1 LCSQALSMPT
11 RNILCTEAH
20 PDDVVHAM
28 GGTAWLLKDRYKLH
42 ILCATKGQRGIR
54 GKSMDEAAAIREK
67 EEAAACEML
76 GAELNFLGMT
86 DGEVFA
92 GPQVCERIAGI
103 VRELEPVAVF
113 TLWPINVADHLMA
126 AAATVKALYMAD
138 HFFTTELYFY
148 ENGMGGQ
155 TNQFD
160 PDLYVNISDVIDRKR
175 ELVRCHASQNRSD
188 GMVEDVIERSRL
200 RGKFARCDYAEGF
213 KTPMPLMGSRW
224 GRKAGSLLLEE
235 L

>member
-1 LCSQALSMPT
+1 MPT
-11 RNILCTEAH
+11 PNILCTAAH

-28 GGTAWLLKDRYKLH
+28 GGTAMLLKGRYKLH
-42 ILCATKGQRGIR
+42 VLCATKGQRGIK

-67 EEAAACEML
+67 EEEAACAMM
-76 GAELNFLGMT
+76 GAELTFVGMV

-92 GPQVCERIAGI
+92 GREVCERIAVI
-103 VRELEPVAVF
+103 VEELEPAAVF

-138 HFFTTELYFY
+138 RFFTTELYFY

-160 PDLYVNISDVIDRKR
+160 PDLYVNITEVIDQKR
-175 ELVRCHASQNRSD
+175 ALVRCHASQNSSERL
-188 GMVEDVIERSRL
+188 VEDVIDRSRI
-200 RGKFARCDYAEGF
+200 RGRFARCDYAEGF
-213 KTPMPLMGSRW
+213 KTAMPLMGSRW

>member
-1 LCSQALSMPT
+1 MPT
-11 RNILCTEAH
+11 RNILCTAAH

-28 GGTAWLLKDRYKLH
+28 GGTAMLLKDRYKLH
-42 ILCATKGQRGIR
+42 VLCATKGERGIR
-54 GKSMDEAAAIREK
+54 SKGMAEAAAIREK
-67 EEAAACEML
+67 EEAAACAMM
-76 GAELNFLGMT
+76 GAELEFLGQI

-92 GPQVCERIAGI
+92 GREVCERIAA
-103 VRELEPVAVF
+103 VVKELEPAAVF
-113 TLWPINVADHLMA
+113 TLWPVNVADHLMA
-126 AAATVKALYMAD
+126 AAATVKALYLAD
-138 HFFTTELYFY
+138 QFFTTELYFY

-160 PDLYVNISDVIDRKR
+160 PDLYVNITDVIELKR
-175 ELVRCHASQNRSD
+175 DLVRCHASQNPTEAMAD
-188 GMVEDVIERSRL
+188 DVLERGRI
-200 RGKFARCDYAEGF
+200 RGRFARCEYAEGF